1 MFLEYVGNS
10 SSSFPK
16 HHRNAQK
23 LSTSSCWTVGR
34 KIELRGPGLL
44 RSWNDWTCSSD
55 RPRNWMT
62 TQAGVA
68 SKFMFVHVFVLV
80 LLFVMN
86 IVFVLVFVS
95 VIVFVIVFV
104 FDCVLCLYS
113 KFMFVIVLVFGFIC
127 FCWYLVC
134 VYIFVYTCVC
144 NCISV
149 SVFVCVG
156 VCVCVCVCSCVCI
169 MFVNTSVIHLT
180 RAPKIDYREIS
191 TVCEW
196 LNGIKMKQYIDVFHK
211 AGYEHIEDVV
221 EVKEQ
226 DLLDMGIKLIGHRK
240 KIHKSIQEI
249 RTTVYEPVTPRARRT
264 SEEVWKIRKTNS
276 EGFGKRARKGL
287 EDELGRVGKSNVV
300 GFGN

>member
-1 MFLEYVGNS
+1 
-10 SSSFPK
+10 
-16 HHRNAQK
+16 
-23 LSTSSCWTVGR
+23 
-34 KIELRGPGLL
+34 
-44 RSWNDWTCSSD
+44 
-55 RPRNWMT
+55 MT

-95 VIVFVIVFV
+95 VIVFVFV

-113 KFMFVIVLVFGFIC
+113 KFMFVIVLVFGFIG

-134 VYIFVYTCVC
+134 VYIFVYICVCNCVCVC
-144 NCISV
+144 NCI

-156 VCVCVCVCSCVCI
+156 VCVCICSCVCI
-169 MFVNTSVIHLT
+169 MFVNTSVIQLT

-211 AGYEHIEDVV
+211 AGYERIEDVV

-264 SEEVWKIRKTNS
+264 SEEV
-276 EGFGKRARKGL
+276 
-287 EDELGRVGKSNVV
+287 
-300 GFGN
+300 